1 MTLGEKIHE
10 LRKTHKMSQERV
22 AELLGVSRQAV
33 SKWETCQSRPNMEN
47 LICLAEIF
55 NVSVE
60 ELTNPDTKVAL
71 VYDIRE
77 ELNRMRAKSKVWIAL
92 IIAMLILFVGTF
104 ATALYTRF
112 NGYADTVV
120 FVLVC
125 LSAAFVLS
133 AFLPIFIMI
142 LRYVYKDCKRRGI
155 KLTFYVLISF
165 SVVGLAY
172 YILRRDYLTE
182 MAHENK

>member
-10 LRKTHKMSQERV
+10 LRKAHKMSQERV

-33 SKWETCQSRPNMEN
+33 SKWETCQSRPNTEN

-71 VYDIRE
+71 VYDLRE
-77 ELNRMRAKSKVWIAL
+77 ELNRMSTKSKGWIAL

-155 KLTFYVLISF
+155 KPTFYVLISF

>member
-10 LRKTHKMSQERV
+10 LRKTNKMSQEQV

-33 SKWETCQSRPNMEN
+33 SKWETCQSRPNTEN

-71 VYDIRE
+71 VYDLRE
-77 ELNRMRAKSKVWIAL
+77 ELNRMRKKSKGWIAL
-92 IIAMLILFVGTF
+92 IVAMLILFVGTF
-104 ATALYTRF
+104 AAALYTRF
-112 NGYADTVV
+112 NGYTDSVV

-125 LSAAFVLS
+125 FSAAFILA
-133 AFLPIFIMI
+133 AFLPMFIMI
-142 LRYVYKDCKRRGI
+142 LRYVYQDCKRRGI
-155 KLTFYVLISF
+155 KPTFYLLISF
-165 SVVGLAY
+165 SAAGLAY

-182 MAHENK
+182 MAHVNK

>member
-77 ELNRMRAKSKVWIAL
+77 ELNRMRAKSKGWIAL